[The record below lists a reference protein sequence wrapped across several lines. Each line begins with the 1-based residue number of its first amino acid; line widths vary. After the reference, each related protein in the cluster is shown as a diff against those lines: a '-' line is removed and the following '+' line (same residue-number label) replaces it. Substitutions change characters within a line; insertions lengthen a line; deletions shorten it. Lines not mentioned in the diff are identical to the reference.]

1 MMSNEEFENSLKEIN
16 RKLDEIDIGLAMNA
30 EAIESIG
37 LSLMFLKTE
46 LEFEEERDK
55 NDYWA

>member
-1 MMSNEEFENSLKEIN
+1 MSNEEFENSLKEIN

>member
-1 MMSNEEFENSLKEIN
+1 ME
-16 RKLDEIDIGLAMNA
+16 LAMDA

-46 LEFEEERDK
+46 LEFEEERR
-55 NDYWA
+55 NI

>member
-1 MMSNEEFENSLKEIN
+1 MISNEEFENSLKEIN